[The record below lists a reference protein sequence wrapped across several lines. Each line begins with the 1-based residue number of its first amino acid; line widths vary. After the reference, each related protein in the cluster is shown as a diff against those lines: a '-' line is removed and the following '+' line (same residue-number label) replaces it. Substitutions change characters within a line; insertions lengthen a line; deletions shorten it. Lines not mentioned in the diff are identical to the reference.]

1 MRAHNLHLRLQGR
14 SLNAQ
19 NILPPSGVMARLI
32 SALAFNT
39 AMRIS
44 AWAFWAA
51 KWMQPHPV
59 QDYARGVWWVHEE
72 GVWLGAFASMI
83 HGGSSKFMRSVQK
96 TWANPFALLAY

>member
-1 MRAHNLHLRLQGR
+1 
-14 SLNAQ
+14 
-19 NILPPSGVMARLI
+19 MARLI

-59 QDYARGVWWVHEE
+59 QDYARGVRWVHGE
-72 GVWLGAFASMI
+72 GVWLGVFASVI
-83 HGGSSKFMRSVQK
+83 QEGSSKFMRSVEK
-96 TWANPFALLAY
+96 TWAAPFALLAYILA